1 MSGRIAL
8 LQFGTSGQ
16 LGGELAGILAKE
28 PDFRLT
34 ALDRSQADFTKSREV
49 ERAVLDAPELDV
61 VVNAAAYTAV
71 DRAETEREL
80 AYRVNAETVET
91 LARACR
97 TRNIPLIH
105 VSTDYVY
112 DGAKSSPYLESDAT
126 GPINVYGQTKLAGED
141 HIRNHHPAH
150 VILRTS
156 WIFSARGQNFMK
168 TMLRLGA
175 ERAEV
180 RVVDDQRGAPT
191 SAFDLASA
199 IAAIA
204 RKIAGSDQLPL
215 FGTFHFAGAGETS
228 WHGFAEEIFRQ
239 AHLRARAVPIPT
251 AEYPTPAR
259 RPLNSRLDTAK
270 ISRTFAI
277 QPPSWQTSLAATLA
291 GMQEKPL

>member
-97 TRNIPLIH
+97 TRNIP
-105 VSTDYVY
+105 
-112 DGAKSSPYLESDAT
+112 
-126 GPINVYGQTKLAGED
+126 
-141 HIRNHHPAH
+141 
-150 VILRTS
+150 
-156 WIFSARGQNFMK
+156 F
-168 TMLRLGA
+168 
-175 ERAEV
+175 
-180 RVVDDQRGAPT
+180 
-191 SAFDLASA
+191 
-199 IAAIA
+199 
-204 RKIAGSDQLPL
+204 
-215 FGTFHFAGAGETS
+215 
-228 WHGFAEEIFRQ
+228 
-239 AHLRARAVPIPT
+239 
-251 AEYPTPAR
+251 
-259 RPLNSRLDTAK
+259 NSCFNGLC
-270 ISRTFAI
+270 
-277 QPPSWQTSLAATLA
+277 L
-291 GMQEKPL
+291 